1 MARRERSADRSA
13 LRLARQRSEEV
24 MSESPAKTSLPD
36 ARDRQ
41 IAVSTFDR
49 NLVVTAGA
57 GTGKT
62 TLLVDRLAHL
72 ILRNP
77 DPLKITEIVA
87 LTFTNK
93 AADEMKLRLREH
105 LQAYL
110 AVELDREP
118 TSETDKKNY
127 HAVEELIAL
136 YQLSKDEIDQR
147 IRDALRNLERSDF
160 GTIHSFAANL
170 LRLYPIEAGVD
181 PQFREDDGTEF
192 DRLFDEQWDSWLD
205 QELALSSPRADEWR
219 KILARCQLDLIK
231 ALARSLAAET
241 VDLTQEPTNEIA
253 APLRDWLGKLAAQAA
268 ALDTRHPEDRM
279 NEKLV
284 RAAHAVIYEFQNSG
298 RRSEELA
305 ECYALLA
312 EKFVS
317 RSLKGWSAE
326 DIAAAQELV
335 RAAKGLAGVDGEFT
349 ALIWRL
355 LAPYAES
362 FRERFLR
369 DGHISFDGLLVRARN
384 LVRDHQRVRAELK
397 RRYGSILI
405 DEFQDTDPIQYE
417 ILLYLAEQPNQSAS
431 DWRKVKLE
439 PGKLFVVGDPKQS
452 IYAFRRA
459 DIEAYLEVVENIVL
473 AQDGIECRLITNF
486 RSDGAILDVVNGAF
500 TTLIQAQP
508 GLQPPYIA
516 IEPAPGRVSN
526 QTTLTKFS
534 VRKIIAPDDE
544 TDAETARRIEGE
556 SLALWLKESVLGK
569 AQILNP
575 RGETV
580 IAQPKDVAI
589 LMRKLTDI
597 HDYLEPFRR
606 QSIRYVVEGERHF
619 YAAKEIIDAVNLL
632 RAVENPYDRLALVGV
647 LRSPLGGLTDLQ
659 IYQLHRHNLLDYR
672 DSAKLD
678 DKEFPATLLQLYQA
692 LTELNIETRSVPVG
706 AAVDRVFSTLPVEL
720 LAACHF
726 HGEQAVANLAKLR
739 QQAEQLGHEG
749 LTTLKTAIRQ
759 LEQRVLDVKDE
770 GESVLAE
777 ENLDAVRIMS
787 IHKAKGLEF
796 PIVILAGCQTGT
808 EGRHSAEAESSFD
821 WSTGLTG
828 TRIGQIAD
836 LAGLYIGEKN
846 RARNTEEQKRLLYV
860 AMTRAREHLVISCA
874 PSNRRSGG
882 SFQAMLD
889 TTLSDSI
896 AGADSSSRVTLG
908 KGVVEIEVVHQN
920 LSAPSHAPAK
930 AKRSKKKPDW
940 KPYIEKWARRTEVF
954 DRAQQ
959 ITPFLTPTLLKRQ
972 EEENSEAGD
981 RISTQ
986 PPRKTPALLVGDL
999 THRFL
1004 QTWQFGSETAKLP
1017 AQLRSFI
1024 DGALPTE
1031 FASHRTEVENE
1042 LHEILDNYFHSK
1054 AYDELAGAK
1063 ILGREVPLIMPWQDQ
1078 IMEGVI
1084 DLIYEKNGLLYLA
1097 DYKTDRIEPN
1107 ELRAGAERY
1116 RQQAEIYIEAARKS
1130 LGRQVAG
1137 FKLIFLRLGES
1148 VEVGTESNVEL
1159 ALF

>member
-1 MARRERSADRSA
+1 M
-13 LRLARQRSEEV
+13 
-24 MSESPAKTSLPD
+24 SPATENVNLPD

-41 IAVSTFDR
+41 VAVGTFDR

-77 DPLKITEIVA
+77 EPLKINQIVA

-93 AADEMKLRLREH
+93 AADEMKLRLRQR

-110 AVELDREP
+110 AVELDRQP
-118 TSETDKKNY
+118 ASDADKKTFQSV
-127 HAVEELIAL
+127 AELIAL
-136 YQLSKDEIDQR
+136 YRLSKDEMDGR
-147 IRDALRNLERSDF
+147 IGEALRNLERSDI

-181 PQFREDDGTEF
+181 PQFDEDDGTEF
-192 DRLFDEQWDSWLD
+192 DRQFDEEWNAWLD
-205 QELALSSPRADEWR
+205 QELALHSPRAEDWR
-219 KILARCQLDLIK
+219 KVLARCQLDQIK
-231 ALARSLAAET
+231 ALARSLTAET
-241 VDLTQEPTNEIA
+241 VDLNQGPTKDIA
-253 APLRDWLGKLAAQAA
+253 VPLRDWLGKLAAQAA
-268 ALDTRHPEDRM
+268 ALDARHPEDRL

-284 RAAHAVIYEFQNSG
+284 RAAHAVIDDFARSG
-298 RRSEELA
+298 RRSADLA
-305 ECYALLA
+305 ASYALLA
-312 EKFVS
+312 GKPVS
-317 RSLKGWSAE
+317 RSLKGWSGE

-349 ALIWRL
+349 ALVWGL
-355 LAPYAES
+355 LTPYATA

-384 LVRDHQRVRAELK
+384 LVRDHKRVRAELK
-397 RRYGSILI
+397 QRYRTTLI

-417 ILLYLAEQPNQSAS
+417 ILLYLAEQANQSVS
-431 DWRKVKLE
+431 EWRKVKVE

-459 DIEAYLEVVENIVL
+459 DIEAYLEVVEKIVL
-473 AQDGIECRLITNF
+473 AQDGIECRLTTNF

-500 TTLIQAQP
+500 AGLIRAQE
-508 GLQPPYIA
+508 GLQPAYIA
-516 IEPAPGRVSN
+516 IQPAPARPSVTGPLPR
-526 QTTLTKFS
+526 LS
-534 VRKIIAPDDE
+534 VRKIIAPDDQ

-556 SLALWLKESVLGK
+556 SLAHWLQESVLGK

-575 RGETV
+575 RGETGP
-580 IAQPKDVAI
+580 AKPKDVAI

-606 QSIRYVVEGERHF
+606 HGIRYVVEGERHF

-659 IYQLHRHNLLDYR
+659 IYQLHRQNLLDYR

-678 DKEFPATLLQLYQA
+678 ADEFPVTLAQLYQA
-692 LTELNIETRSVPVG
+692 LTRLNAETRALPIG

-739 QQAEQLGHEG
+739 QQAEQLGRAG
-749 LTTLKTAIRQ
+749 STTLKEAIRQ

-808 EGRHSAEAESSFD
+808 EGRRSSEAESTFD

-828 TRIGQIAD
+828 LRIGQTAD
-836 LAGLYIGEKN
+836 LAGLFIAEKN
-846 RARNTEEQKRLLYV
+846 RLRNSEEQKRLLYV
-860 AMTRAREHLVISCA
+860 AMTRARDHLVISCVA
-874 PSNRRSGG
+874 SSRRSRG
-882 SFQAMLD
+882 SFLAMLD
-889 TTLSDSI
+889 TTLNDAI
-896 AGADSSSRVTLG
+896 AGAKSSTRAAVGDG
-908 KGVVEIEVVHQN
+908 KLEIEVVNQS
-920 LSAPSHAPAK
+920 LSAPSQTSAR
-930 AKRSKKKPDW
+930 AKRSKKRPNW
-940 KPYIEKWARRTEVF
+940 KTYVDGWARRTAIYEK
-954 DRAQQ
+954 AQQ
-959 ITPFLTPTLLKRQ
+959 TTPFLTPTLLKRQ
-972 EEENSEAGD
+972 EEASTEVGD
-981 RISTQ
+981 KISQ
-986 PPRKTPALLVGDL
+986 QAPRKTPALMVGDL
-999 THRFL
+999 THQFL
-1004 QTWQFGSETAKLP
+1004 QTWQFGGETSQLA

-1024 DGALPTE
+1024 DGRLPPE
-1031 FASHRTEVENE
+1031 FVPHRAEIESE
-1042 LHEILDNYFHSK
+1042 LHEILENYFRSK
-1054 AYDELAGAK
+1054 AYAELAAAK
-1063 ILGREVPLIMPWQDQ
+1063 ILGREVPLLMPWDGQ

-1084 DLIYEKNGLLYLA
+1084 DLIYEKDGLLYLA
-1097 DYKTDRIEPN
+1097 DYKTDRIKRN

-1116 RQQAEIYIEAARKS
+1116 RQQAEIYVQAAETS
-1130 LGRQVAG
+1130 LGRQVAA
-1137 FKLIFLRLGES
+1137 FKLIFLRLGEAID
-1148 VEVGTESNVEL
+1148 VGTESNQEL
-1159 ALF
+1159 TLF

>member
-1 MARRERSADRSA
+1 
-13 LRLARQRSEEV
+13 
-24 MSESPAKTSLPD
+24 MSVSPAKIALPD
-36 ARDRQ
+36 AHDRQ
-41 IAVSTFDR
+41 VAVATFDR

-77 DPLKITEIVA
+77 EPVKVTEIVA

-93 AADEMKLRLREH
+93 AADEMKLRLRER
-105 LQAYL
+105 LQALL

-118 TSETDKKNY
+118 AKDTDKKAF

-136 YQLSKDEIDQR
+136 YQLSKDEMDAR
-147 IRDALRNLERSDF
+147 VRAALRNLERSDI

-181 PQFREDDGTEF
+181 PQFREDDGAEF
-192 DRLFDEQWDSWLD
+192 DRLFDEQWAAWLD
-205 QELALSSPRADEWR
+205 QELALTSPRADDWR
-219 KILARCQLDLIK
+219 KVLARCQLDQIK
-231 ALARSLAAET
+231 VFARSLSAET
-241 VDLTQEPTNEIA
+241 VEIEQAPTKEIA
-253 APLRDWLGKLAAQAA
+253 APLRQWLGKLAAQAA
-268 ALDTRHPEDRM
+268 ALDARHPEHRM

-284 RAAHAVIYEFQNSG
+284 RAAHAVIYEFEKSG
-298 RRSEELA
+298 RRSEDLA
-305 ECYALLA
+305 ECYTLLA
-312 EKFVS
+312 EKSVS

-326 DIAAAQELV
+326 DIAAAQELA
-335 RAAKGLAGVDGEFT
+335 RAAKGLANVDGEFT
-349 ALIWRL
+349 ALLWRL
-355 LAPYAES
+355 LAPYAET

-397 RRYGSILI
+397 RRYRTILI

-417 ILLYLAEQPNQSAS
+417 ILLYLAEQPNQSVS
-431 DWRKVKLE
+431 EWRKVKLE

-459 DIEAYLEVVENIVL
+459 DIEAYLEVVEKIVM
-473 AQDGIECRLITNF
+473 AQDGIECRLTTNF

-500 TTLIQAQP
+500 ETLIQAQP

-516 IEPAPGRVSN
+516 IEPAPGRASLSGP
-526 QTTLTKFS
+526 LTKLS
-534 VRKIIAPDDE
+534 VRKIIAPDDQ

-556 SLALWLKESVLGK
+556 SLARWLRESVLGK
-569 AQILNP
+569 AKILNSS
-575 RGETV
+575 GETV
-580 IAQPKDVAI
+580 HTQPKDVAI

-606 QSIRYVVEGERHF
+606 QGIRYVVEGERHF

-659 IYQLHRHNLLDYR
+659 IYQLHRQNRLDYR

-678 DKEFPATLLQLYQA
+678 DREFPATLVQLYQA
-692 LTELNIETRSVPVG
+692 LTKLNVETRTLPIG
-706 AAVDRVFSTLPVEL
+706 AAVDRIFATLPVEL

-726 HGEQAVANLAKLR
+726 HGEQAVANLSKLR
-739 QQAEQLGHEG
+739 QQAEQLGREG
-749 LTTLKTAIRQ
+749 LTTLKGAIRQ

-808 EGRHSAEAESSFD
+808 EGRHSAEAESTFD

-828 TRIGQIAD
+828 TRIGQTAD
-836 LAGLYIGEKN
+836 LAGLYIAEKN
-846 RARNTEEQKRLLYV
+846 RLRNAEEQKRLLYV
-860 AMTRAREHLVISCA
+860 AMTRAREHLIISCA
-874 PSNRRSGG
+874 PANRRSGG
-882 SFQAMLD
+882 SFQTMLD
-889 TTLSDSI
+889 SALNNSI
-896 AGADSSSRVTLG
+896 AGAESSSRVTLG
-908 KGVVEIEVVHQN
+908 KSVIEIEVVNQSLN
-920 LSAPSHAPAK
+920 APSHAPAK
-930 AKRSKKKPDW
+930 AKRSRKKPNW
-940 KPYIEKWARRTEVF
+940 KNYVDGWTRRTEVYEK
-954 DRAQQ
+954 AQQ
-959 ITPFLTPTLLKRQ
+959 TAPFLTPTLLKRQ
-972 EEENSEAGD
+972 EEASTEAGD
-981 RISTQ
+981 RITGQ
-986 PPRKTPALLVGDL
+986 APRKTPALVVGDL

-1004 QTWQFGSETAKLP
+1004 QTWQFGGGTSQLDE
-1017 AQLRSFI
+1017 QLRSFI
-1024 DGALPTE
+1024 DSALPAE
-1031 FASHRTEVENE
+1031 FNADRAEIETE
-1042 LHEILDNYFHSK
+1042 LHEILENYFRSK
-1054 AYDELAGAK
+1054 AYGELVGAK
-1063 ILGREVPLIMPWQDQ
+1063 ILGREVPLIMPWQNQ

-1097 DYKTDRIEPN
+1097 DYKTDRIKRD

-1116 RQQAEIYIEAARKS
+1116 RQQAEIYVEAARKS
-1130 LGRQVAG
+1130 LGRQVAA

-1148 VEVGTESNVEL
+1148 IDVGTQTNEEL
-1159 ALF
+1159 TLF